1 MMHGQLWAI
10 FQVRVLPSDTWFLY
24 RPVLKAI
31 LSQILLQAQEK
42 KEGTEN
48 RHRKG
53 NIPVNQT
60 MCLKN
65 IVNFNRKSLKSN
77 RFKLDQN
84 NKSGWLHIF
93 DSQGKETEMLQ
104 AHWQLSS
111 PVQSKKQNTQMQGS
125 HPDFKLLLGI

>member
-1 MMHGQLWAI
+1 MTDAWATLGNLPGPSLAI
-10 FQVRVLPSDTWFLY
+10 RYLVLIATSLKSNFVLDTTPGT
-24 RPVLKAI
+24 R
-31 LSQILLQAQEK
+31 K

-93 DSQGKETEMLQ
+93 DSQGKETEML
-104 AHWQLSS
+104 
-111 PVQSKKQNTQMQGS
+111 
-125 HPDFKLLLGI
+125 